1 MQAAEIRQSFLDFF
15 AEHQHTIVPSAP
27 VFSNDDPT
35 LMFTNAGMNQFK
47 PFFLGQATP
56 QSHRVADSQK
66 CIRVSGKHND
76 LEEVGHDTYH
86 HTMFEMLGNWSF
98 GDYYK
103 KEAITWAWE
112 LLTQRWGI
120 PKNRLYATVFGGD
133 DKRNLPADTEA
144 EQLWRE
150 CTDIDPT
157 HIKRF
162 GAKDNFW
169 MMGEVGPCGP
179 CSEIH
184 IDLTPDCSGG
194 DLVNNDSPLA
204 IELWNLVFME
214 FNAEPGGALRKLPA
228 CNVDTGAGLDRIA
241 ALLECTDNCRD
252 FSVPISNYD
261 TTLFQPIIQELA
273 RLSGTTYNKGL
284 SKDEASIAM
293 RVCADHLRMVAFS
306 IADGALPSN
315 EGRGYVIRRI
325 LRRAIRYG
333 RKLGLMQPFM
343 YKLLPILNQV
353 MGHAYPELLREK
365 EKIERVMRSEEVS
378 FHKTIDRGISL
389 FDEEAAKL
397 ESGVTFPG
405 DVAFKLYDTFGFP
418 VDLTEIMAKERGLS
432 VDMDGFQACMQ
443 AQKDR
448 ARAARVK
455 VAELAEDKDLHLN
468 PTRFVGY
475 TQFETEATVEAVL
488 TLGKSRAVVLDVTP
502 FYAEMGGQLGDSGEL
517 LYHGQSLKIVD
528 TKKRENVFLHLLAEG
543 DDTEIVPGE
552 TVVAAIDVA
561 RRQQIACHH
570 TATHLLHY
578 ALRQVLGQDVHQQG
592 SLVAPERLRFDFT
605 YGEAVGPKRL
615 SQIEAIVN
623 AKIIENAGV
632 AWFEIAYKDKPDSV
646 LSFFGDKYGDVV
658 RVINTGGIQSGDSAG
673 HPEYDGYSQEL
684 CGGTHVTRT
693 GDLGLFRFV
702 SEGAIAAGVRRVEA
716 VVGSAAQELVSHEH
730 ELLNEAADRL
740 HANSATVLQQLDN
753 LLAQKKQLERELD
766 ELKQSIAQKQ
776 SADLLAKVQTINEVP
791 VLAET
796 FANSDSEGLRKVS
809 LALGDKGFQGIAV
822 LAAPGEG
829 KVNLLV
835 LVSADC
841 VKQGWHAGKL
851 IKAIATDL
859 GGGGGGRPDRAQ
871 AGAKNV
877 AKLPEVMGNI
887 AKYIVK

>member
-1 MQAAEIRQSFLDFF
+1 MNAAEIRQSFLDFF

-47 PFFLGQATP
+47 PYFLGQAKP
-56 QSHRVADSQK
+56 QSPRVADSQK

-120 PKNRLYATVFGGD
+120 PKERLYATVFGGD
-133 DKRNLPADTEA
+133 EKRKLPADTEA
-144 EQLWRE
+144 ERLWAE

-157 HIKRF
+157 HIKRY

-184 IDLTPDCSGG
+184 IDLTPDCNGG
-194 DLVNNDSPLA
+194 DLVNSDSPLA

-214 FNAEPGGALRKLPA
+214 FNAEPDGTLRKLPA

-241 ALLECTDNCRD
+241 ALLECTKNCSD
-252 FSVPISNYD
+252 FSQPISNYD
-261 TTLFQPIIQELA
+261 TSLFQPIIQELA
-273 RLSGTTYNKGL
+273 KMSGQAYVKGI
-284 SKDEASIAM
+284 SQDEASIAM

-333 RKLGLMQPFM
+333 RQLGLMRPFM
-343 YKLLPILNQV
+343 YQLLPILNEV
-353 MGHAYPELLREK
+353 MGQAYPELIREK
-365 EKIERVMRSEEVS
+365 AKIERVMHSEEVS

-389 FDEEAAKL
+389 FEEEAAKL
-397 ESGVTFPG
+397 APGVTFPG
-405 DVAFKLYDTFGFP
+405 EVAFKLYDTFGFP
-418 VDLTEIMAKERGLS
+418 VDLTEVMAKEKGLN
-432 VDMDGFQACMQ
+432 VDLEGFQACMQ
-443 AQKDR
+443 AQKER

-455 VAELAEDKDLHLN
+455 VAELAEDKDLSLT
-468 PTRFVGY
+468 PTKFVGY
-475 TQFETEATVEAVL
+475 TQFECEATVEAVL
-488 TLGKSRAVVLDVTP
+488 NVGKTRGVVLNVTP
-502 FYAEMGGQLGDSGEL
+502 FYAEMGGQIGDSGEL
-517 LYHGQSLKIVD
+517 LYHGQSIKVTD
-528 TKKRENVFLHLLAEG
+528 TKQREKVFIHLLDPEVK
-543 DDTEIVPGE
+543 TEIIPGE
-552 TVVAAIDVA
+552 SVVASIDRD

-605 YGEAVGPKRL
+605 FGEAVGAERL
-615 SQIEAIVN
+615 RQIEDIVN
-623 AKIIENAGV
+623 AKILENSGV
-632 AWFEIAYKDKPDSV
+632 SWFEIAYKEKPDSV
-646 LSFFGDKYGDVV
+646 LSFFGDKYGEVV
-658 RVINTGGIQSGDSAG
+658 RVINTGGVQSGQHDE
-673 HPEYDGYSQEL
+673 HHLFDGYSQEL
-684 CGGTHVTRT
+684 CGGTHVCHT
-693 GDLGLFRFV
+693 GDLGYFRFV

-716 VVGSAAQELVSHEH
+716 VVGRAAQMHARQDQ
-730 ELLNEAADRL
+730 LLLSEAVEKL
-740 HANSATVLQQLDN
+740 HTNSGSLLTHLDTM
-753 LLAQKKQLERELD
+753 LAQKKQLERELEEMKQAMAKAKTG
-766 ELKQSIAQKQ
+766 EL
-776 SADLLAKVQTINEVP
+776 LNKVQTIGDLP
-791 VLAET
+791 VLVSSFE
-796 FANSDSEGLRKVS
+796 NSNGEGLRQIS
-809 LALGDKGFQGIAV
+809 LALGDHKFQGIAV
-822 LAAPGEG
+822 LAAPATD

-835 LVSADC
+835 LVTPEY
-841 VKQGWHAGKL
+841 VKQGYHAGKL
-851 IKAIATDL
+851 IKAIASDL
-859 GGGGGGRPDRAQ
+859 GGGGGGRPDMAQ

-877 AKLPEVMGNI
+877 AKLSEVLANI
-887 AKYIVK
+887 ASYLQK

>member
-1 MQAAEIRQSFLDFF
+1 MKAAEIRQSFLDFF
-15 AEHQHTIVPSAP
+15 ADHNHQIVPSAP

-56 QSHRVADSQK
+56 ASKRVADSQK

-112 LLTQRWGI
+112 LLTKCWGI

-133 DKRNLPADTEA
+133 ESKGLPADVEA
-144 EQLWRE
+144 EELWKK

-194 DLVNNDSPLA
+194 NLVNSDSPLA

-214 FNAEPGGALRKLPA
+214 FNAEPGGNLRKLPA

-241 ALLECTDNCRD
+241 ALLECTKDCRD
-252 FSVPISNYD
+252 FTQQISNYD
-261 TTLFQPIIQELA
+261 TSLFQPIIQELA
-273 RLSGTTYNKGL
+273 QMSGKTYVKGL

-333 RKLGLMQPFM
+333 RQLGLMQPFM
-343 YKLLPILNQV
+343 YKLLPTLNAV
-353 MGHAYPELLREK
+353 MGAAYPELIREK
-365 EKIERVMRSEEVS
+365 DKIERVMRSEEVA

-389 FDEEAAKL
+389 FEEEAAQL
-397 ESGVTFPG
+397 ADGVTFPG
-405 DVAFKLYDTFGFP
+405 EVAFKLYDTFGFP
-418 VDLTEIMAKERGLS
+418 IDLTEVMAKEIGHS
-432 VDMDGFQACMQ
+432 VDIAGFQACMQ
-443 AQKDR
+443 AQKER

-455 VAELAEDKDLHLN
+455 VAELAEDKDLHLS
-468 PTRFVGY
+468 PTKFVGY
-475 TQFETEATVEAVL
+475 TQLETEAEVEAVL
-488 TLGKSRAVVLDVTP
+488 SMGNLRGVVLNTTP
-502 FYAEMGGQLGDSGEL
+502 FYAEMGGQVGDSGEL
-517 LYHGQSLKIVD
+517 LCHGKSYKVID
-528 TKKRENVFLHLLAEG
+528 TKKRENVFIHLVNAEEAA
-543 DDTEIVPGE
+543 DIEPGE
-552 TVVAAIDVA
+552 TVVASVDQD

-578 ALRQVLGQDVHQQG
+578 ALRQVLGNDVHQQG
-592 SLVAPERLRFDFT
+592 SLVAPDRLRFDFT
-605 YGEAVGPKRL
+605 FGEAVGIERL
-615 SQIEAIVN
+615 QQIEDIVN
-623 AKIIENAGV
+623 DKIRDNAGV

-646 LSFFGDKYGDVV
+646 LSFFGDKYGDIV
-658 RVINTGGIQSGDSAG
+658 RVINTGGAQSGEHAD
-673 HPEYDGYSQEL
+673 HPEFDGYSQEL

-693 GDLGLFRFV
+693 GDLGFFRFL

-716 VVGSAAQELVSHEH
+716 VVAKAAQEQVRQEQT
-730 ELLNEAADRL
+730 LLNEAVDKL
-740 HANSATVLQQLDN
+740 HTNTGSLLNHLDT

-766 ELKQSIAQKQ
+766 EVKQAMA
-776 SADLLAKVQTINEVP
+776 SAKSASLLDSVKEINGLP
-791 VLAET
+791 VLTAIIP
-796 FANSDSEGLRKVS
+796 NSSGEELRQLS
-809 LALGDKGFQGIAV
+809 LALGDKKFQGIAI
-822 LAAPGEG
+822 LAAPSSER
-829 KVNLLV
+829 VNLLV
-835 LVSADC
+835 LVSPEF

-851 IKAIATDL
+851 IKAIASDL
-859 GGGGGGRPDRAQ
+859 NGGGGGRPDMAQ

-877 AKLPEVMGNI
+877 AKLPEVFSNI
-887 AKYIVK
+887 AAYINK

>member
-1 MQAAEIRQSFLDFF
+1 MKAAEIRQSFLDFF
-15 AEHQHTIVPSAP
+15 AEQNHQIVPSAP

-47 PFFLGQATP
+47 PFFLGQAAPT
-56 QSHRVADSQK
+56 SKRVADSQK

-112 LLTQRWGI
+112 LLTKRWGI
-120 PKNRLYATVFGGD
+120 PKKRLYATVFGGD
-133 DKRNLPADTEA
+133 ESKGLPADEEA
-144 EQLWRE
+144 EKLWRE

-184 IDLTPDCSGG
+184 IDLTPDCTGG

-214 FNAEPGGALRKLPA
+214 FNAEPGGKLGKLPA

-241 ALLECTDNCRD
+241 ALLECTKDCSD
-252 FSVPISNYD
+252 FSQPISNYD

-273 RLSGTTYNKGL
+273 KMSGKTYIKGI
-284 SKDEASIAM
+284 SDDEASIAM

-333 RKLGLMQPFM
+333 RQLGLMQPFM
-343 YKLLPILNQV
+343 YKLLPTLNEV
-353 MGHAYPELLREK
+353 MGQAYPELIREK
-365 EKIERVMRSEEVS
+365 DKIERVMRSEEIA

-389 FDEEAAKL
+389 FEEEAAKL
-397 ESGVTFPG
+397 EPGATFPG

-418 VDLTEIMAKERGLS
+418 VDLTEVMAKEIGHS
-432 VDMDGFQACMQ
+432 VDTEGFQACMQ
-443 AQKDR
+443 EQKER

-468 PTRFVGY
+468 PSKFVGY
-475 TQFETEATVEAVL
+475 TQLESEAVIEAVL
-488 TLGKSRAVVLDVTP
+488 NMGKMRGVVLNTTP
-502 FYAEMGGQLGDSGEL
+502 FYAEMGGQVGDSGEL
-517 LYHGQSLKIVD
+517 LCHGKSYKVVD
-528 TKKRENVFLHLLAEG
+528 TKKKENVFIHLMNAE
-543 DDTEIVPGE
+543 EAAELEPGE
-552 TVVAAIDVA
+552 TVIASVDKE

-578 ALRQVLGQDVHQQG
+578 ALRSVLGNDVHQQG
-592 SLVAPERLRFDFT
+592 SLVAPDRLRFDFT
-605 YGEAVGPKRL
+605 FGEAVGTERL
-615 SQIEAIVN
+615 HQIEDIVN
-623 AKIIENAGV
+623 AKIRENAGV
-632 AWFEIAYKDKPDSV
+632 AWFEIAYKDKPASV

-658 RVINTGGIQSGDSAG
+658 RVINTGGAQSGEHAD
-673 HPEYDGYSQEL
+673 HPEFDGYSQEL

-693 GDLGLFRFV
+693 GDLGFFRFI

-716 VVGSAAQELVSHEH
+716 VVGQAAQEQIRQEQTLLGEAVEKLHTNTGS
-730 ELLNEAADRL
+730 LLN
-740 HANSATVLQQLDN
+740 HLDTM
-753 LLAQKKQLERELD
+753 LAQKKQLERELD
-766 ELKQSIAQKQ
+766 ELKQAMANAK
-776 SADLLAKVQTINEVP
+776 SAALLDSVKEINGLP
-791 VLAET
+791 VLTASVP
-796 FANSDSEGLRKVS
+796 NSSGEELRQLS
-809 LALGDKGFQGIAV
+809 LALGDKNFSGIAV
-822 LAAPGEG
+822 LAAPGSD

-835 LVSADC
+835 LVSQDF
-841 VKQGWHAGKL
+841 VKQGWHAGKI
-851 IKAIATDL
+851 IKAIAADL
-859 GGGGGGRPDRAQ
+859 GGGGGGRPDMAQ

-877 AKLPEVMGNI
+877 AKLPEVLNNI
-887 AKYIVK
+887 GSYITK